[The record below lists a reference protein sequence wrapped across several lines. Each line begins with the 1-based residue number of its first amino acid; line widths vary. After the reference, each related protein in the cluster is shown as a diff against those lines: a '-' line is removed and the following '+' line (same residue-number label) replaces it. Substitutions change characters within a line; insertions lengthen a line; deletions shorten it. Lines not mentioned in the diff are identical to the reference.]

1 MLLIDKLTNIVPLK
15 SATAIMYVK
24 KNAFYVQGHFPNQPV
39 MPGVLIVEAFGQAA
53 AALTAHGIDPKE
65 YENKLVFLMGV
76 DKARFRNPVI
86 PDCEL
91 HLEIEAIRSHGRV
104 WKYKGTAKVE
114 GKRMADAEWSATI
127 VDRKIMIHKS
137 SVIDKKAK
145 IDKNV
150 KIGPFCYVG
159 PDVELKE
166 NVELV
171 SNVHVEG
178 NTSIGN
184 GTKIFPYACI
194 GTQPQDLKYNNEK
207 NSLSIGQNNI
217 IREYVTINP
226 GTEGGGTKTKIGN
239 NCLFMISS
247 HVAHDCIIGNNV
259 IIANNVPLG
268 GHVTIEDSVVIGG
281 NSAVQQFTRIG
292 RLAMIG
298 GMTGVLKD
306 VIPFGLSIGNR
317 NYLEGL
323 NLIGLRRKK
332 YDNKKII
339 GLDKAYKEIFSTK
352 NLHENLKNINGT
364 YNDNELVGE
373 VIKFIEKDKKRPI
386 CLPKN

>member
-1 MLLIDKLTNIVPLK
+1 M
-15 SATAIMYVK
+15 
-24 KNAFYVQGHFPNQPV
+24 
-39 MPGVLIVEAFGQAA
+39 
-53 AALTAHGIDPKE
+53 
-65 YENKLVFLMGV
+65 
-76 DKARFRNPVI
+76 
-86 PDCEL
+86 
-91 HLEIEAIRSHGRV
+91 
-104 WKYKGTAKVE
+104 
-114 GKRMADAEWSATI
+114 
-127 VDRKIMIHKS
+127 MIHNS

-145 IDKNV
+145 ISKNV

-159 PDVELKE
+159 PNVELQE

-171 SNVHVEG
+171 SNVHIEG
-178 NTSIGN
+178 TTSIGN
-184 GTKIFPYACI
+184 GTKIFPFASI
-194 GTQPQDLKYNNEK
+194 GTQPQDLKYRNEK
-207 NSLSIGQNNI
+207 NSLSVGKNNI

-226 GTEGGGTKTKIGN
+226 GTEGGGTKTLIGDS
-239 NCLFMISS
+239 CLFMISS
-247 HVAHDCIIGNNV
+247 HIAHDCTIGNNV

-317 NYLEGL
+317 NYLQGL

-332 YDNKKII
+332 YENKLII
-339 GLDKAYKEIFSTK
+339 GLDKAYKEIFSSK
-352 NLHENLKNINGT
+352 NLYENLSKINGE
-364 YNDNELVGE
+364 YKDNKLVSE

-386 CLPKN
+386 CSPPS